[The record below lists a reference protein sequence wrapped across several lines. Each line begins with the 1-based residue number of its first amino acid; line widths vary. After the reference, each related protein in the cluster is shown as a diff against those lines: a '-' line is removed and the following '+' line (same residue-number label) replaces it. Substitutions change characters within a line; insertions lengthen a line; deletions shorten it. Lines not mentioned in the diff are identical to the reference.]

1 MRMKGMKGSIPL
13 LTAVLITL
21 SMLTAIPLLGTC
33 QGATLDDSS
42 PFITG
47 TVVDGNGAP
56 ISGAKVAL
64 ENESFVLTD
73 AQGHFN
79 ISASTGNHT
88 LTISSS
94 GASTK
99 TVSVTL
105 SSESEDIGTVVLLP
119 EPVDQT
125 LVYASIV
132 LAIVVAA
139 ILLFYIYWGGK
150 KQDEEERKA
159 KEKK

>member
-1 MRMKGMKGSIPL
+1 MSMRGMKG
-13 LTAVLITL
+13 
-21 SMLTAIPLLGTC
+21 AIPLLVAVTILFAILTAVPIQGTS
-33 QGATLDDSS
+33 QAAELDDSS
-42 PFITG
+42 LFITG
-47 TVVDGNGAP
+47 TVVDGNGDP

-88 LTISSS
+88 LTISFS

-105 SSESEDIGTVVLLP
+105 SSESEDIGTVELLP

>member
-1 MRMKGMKGSIPL
+1 MRTRGIFRVGRSLVITSVIMVLM
-13 LTAVLITL
+13 LTAV
-21 SMLTAIPLLGTC
+21 PLLGGS
-33 QGATLDDSS
+33 QAASS
-42 PFITG
+42 DALYITG
-47 TVVDGNGAP
+47 KVTDANGDP
-56 ISGAKVAL
+56 IPGAKVAL

-73 AQGHFN
+73 AKGNFT
-79 ISASTGNHT
+79 IPASTGNHT
-88 LTISSS
+88 LTISFS

-105 SSESEDIGTVVLLP
+105 SSESEDIGTVELLP

>member
-1 MRMKGMKGSIPL
+1 MSMKGVKGSVAL
-13 LTAVLITL
+13 LAIVAML
-21 SMLTAIPLLGTC
+21 SMLTAIPLLGTS
-33 QGATLDDSS
+33 QGTSLEASS
-42 PFITG
+42 LFITG
-47 TVVDGNGAP
+47 TVTDGNGAP
-56 ISGAKVAL
+56 IPGAKVAL

-73 AQGHFN
+73 AQGRFN

-88 LTISSS
+88 LTISFS

-105 SSESEDIGTVVLLP
+105 SSESEDIGTIELLP

-125 LVYASIV
+125 LIYASIV
-132 LAIVVAA
+132 LAIVVGSL
-139 ILLFYIYWGGK
+139 LLFYIYWGGK